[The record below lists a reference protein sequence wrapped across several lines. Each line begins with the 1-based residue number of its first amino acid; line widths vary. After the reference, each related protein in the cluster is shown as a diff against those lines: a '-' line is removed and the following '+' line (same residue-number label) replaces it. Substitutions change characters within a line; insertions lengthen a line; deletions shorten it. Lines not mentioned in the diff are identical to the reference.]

1 MQTFGFGVNVSFL
14 QQKENLPKK
23 KQILFLI
30 LHCKGFIEIK
40 LQYLANHWSWSVD
53 FECFCLST
61 IWYELQ
67 AKEWPIV
74 NQPTEVLIY
83 QLGSGEGIRTLLTQK
98 GTSLGKE
105 VTVSPA
111 LVYKKKY
118 IYIQWGKKVFSQ
130 PPIVQ
135 GLPLKK
141 MREACNFHHRYTLT
155 MRDKIRKKI

>member
-14 QQKENLPKK
+14 QQRENLPKK
-23 KQILFLI
+23 KQRLFLI

-111 LVYKKKY
+111 LVYKKKKY
-118 IYIQWGKKVFSQ
+118 IYICMYIQYMYVCVYIYINMVF
-130 PPIVQ
+130 V
-135 GLPLKK
+135 LAL
-141 MREACNFHHRYTLT
+141 
-155 MRDKIRKKI
+155 

>member
-1 MQTFGFGVNVSFL
+1 M
-14 QQKENLPKK
+14 
-23 KQILFLI
+23 KQRLYLI
-30 LHCKGFIEIK
+30 LHWYFIVKDLSKSNYSI
-40 LQYLANHWSWSVD
+40 LQTNTEVD
-53 FECFCLST
+53 QLTECFCLST

-111 LVYKKKY
+111 LVY
-118 IYIQWGKKVFSQ
+118 
-130 PPIVQ
+130 
-135 GLPLKK
+135 L
-141 MREACNFHHRYTLT
+141 N
-155 MRDKIRKKI
+155 KKICI